1 MANNIGSVH
10 YADKLGLNKAIA
22 LLNSMLPL
30 GDQAISYLC
39 IGSDLSTGDCFGPLT
54 GTLLKNIGFQN
65 VIGTLDDPVHA
76 KNLEQRLA
84 QIPKPNYVVAVDAT
98 MGHYN
103 TLGNLTFTKGS
114 LQPGAA
120 FKRELPPVGD
130 GCVLFNAAPFG
141 FANFLMLGCA
151 SLNKVWLGSN
161 LLARAI
167 CVVSSRRKKEQPVT
181 SPWSSPHDSPGIQ
194 THRY

>member
-103 TLGNLTFTKGS
+103 TLEIGRAS
-114 LQPGAA
+114 C
-120 FKRELPPVGD
+120 RERL
-130 GCVLFNAAPFG
+130 
-141 FANFLMLGCA
+141 
-151 SLNKVWLGSN
+151 
-161 LLARAI
+161 
-167 CVVSSRRKKEQPVT
+167 
-181 SPWSSPHDSPGIQ
+181 
-194 THRY
+194 